1 MTIIGCI
8 YKHPNLAI
16 QPFMDNFLQPLNLF
30 YENKNFILFCGFNID
45 LLRYKLHI
53 QTREF
58 LDKMYS
64 GLLSPQITIST
75 RITPC
80 SRTLIDYIFTNTV
93 DDPLISSNLM
103 CSISDHLAEF
113 LI

>member
-1 MTIIGCI
+1 
-8 YKHPNLAI
+8 
-16 QPFMDNFLQPLNLF
+16 MDNFLQLLLDKVS
-30 YENKNFILFCGFNID
+30 YENKNFILLGGFNID
-45 LLRYKLHI
+45 LLCYESHI

-75 RITPC
+75 RLTPC

-93 DDPLISSNLM
+93 DDPSISSNLM
-103 CSISDHLAEF
+103 CSVSDHLAEF
-113 LI
+113 LIYPEQNMPK

>member
-1 MTIIGCI
+1 M
-8 YKHPNLAI
+8 AI
-16 QPFMDNFLQPLNLF
+16 QPFMDNFLQSLKLS
-30 YENKNFILFCGFNID
+30 YENKSFILLGGFNID

-64 GLLSPQITIST
+64 RLLSQQITIST

-80 SRTLIDYIFTNTV
+80 FRTLIDYIFTNTV
-93 DDPLISSNLM
+93 DDPSICSNLM

-113 LI
+113 LIYPEQNMPK